1 MIPRYTLPRMGR
13 IWDPIHRFD
22 LWLKIELLACE
33 AWALLGRIPQGAL
46 KVIKE
51 RAGYKIERVE
61 ELEKILKHE
70 VVAFLAAVSE
80 KIGEEARYLHLG
92 LTSSDVMDTALAVQ
106 MREASEIL
114 IEDVEAILAVL
125 KGLALKY
132 KETAMAGRTHGVHAE
147 PITFGLKLCTWYA
160 ELQRGLERMR
170 RAKEV
175 VSYGKLAGA
184 VGTFA
189 HLDPFVESYVLE
201 RLGLRCEPASSQ
213 IIPRDRHA
221 EYLSALALVGSS
233 LDRFATEIRHL
244 QRTEVLEV
252 EEPFTEGQA
261 GSSAMPHKRN
271 PVVSEQISG
280 LARILRANVQA
291 ALENIPLWHERDI
304 SHSSVERVI
313 IPDSTILLDYMLN
326 RFRGILEGL
335 RVYPERM
342 RRNLDWTRGLIFSE
356 AVLLALVEKGV
367 SREAAYRIV
376 QRNAMRAWEEEISGG
391 LKPAPPDVGEGLEP
405 SRFQRLLLQDDEV
418 LTYLSWEEVNT
429 CFNLDRYFRY
439 VDAIYE
445 RLRLID

>member
-13 IWDPIHRFD
+13 IWDPAHRFD

-33 AWALLGRIPQGAL
+33 AWALLGRIPQEAL

-51 RAGYKIERVE
+51 RAGYEVERVE
-61 ELEKILKHE
+61 ELEKTFKHE

-106 MREASEIL
+106 MREAAEIL
-114 IEDVEAILAVL
+114 IEDVEAVLAVL
-125 KGLALKY
+125 KGLTLKY
-132 KETAMAGRTHGVHAE
+132 KEAAMVGRTHGVHAE
-147 PITFGLKLCTWYA
+147 PITLGLKLCTWYA
-160 ELQRGLERMR
+160 ELQRDLERIR
-170 RAKEV
+170 RAREA
-175 VSYGKLAGA
+175 VSFGKLSGA

-189 HLDPFVESYVLE
+189 HLDPFIESYVLE
-201 RLGLRCEPASSQ
+201 RLDLRCEPASSQ

-280 LARILRANVQA
+280 LARILRANTLA
-291 ALENIPLWHERDI
+291 ALEDIPLWHERDI
-304 SHSSVERVI
+304 SHSSVERII

-326 RFRGILEGL
+326 RFKGILEGL

-376 QRNAMRAWEEEISGG
+376 QRNAMRAWEEEID
-391 LKPAPPDVGEGLEP
+391 LKG
-405 SRFQRLLLQDDEV
+405 LLLQDEEV
-418 LTYLSWEEVNT
+418 LQHLNREEVEA
-429 CFNLDRYFRY
+429 CFEAGKAFRHL
-439 VDAIYE
+439 DAIYE
-445 RLRLID
+445 RLGLSSG

>member
-13 IWDPIHRFD
+13 IWDSSHRFD
-22 LWLKIELLACE
+22 LWLRIELLACE
-33 AWALLGRIPQGAL
+33 AWAALGQIPQEAL
-46 KVIKE
+46 KAIKE
-51 RAGYKIERVE
+51 RAGYQIKRVE
-61 ELEKILKHE
+61 ELERILKHE
-70 VVAFLAAVSE
+70 VVAFLAAVAE
-80 KIGEEARYLHLG
+80 QVGEEARYIHLG

-106 MREASEIL
+106 MKEAAEIL
-114 IEDVEAILAVL
+114 TEDVEAVLAVL

-132 KETAMAGRTHGVHAE
+132 KEAAMAGRTHGVHAE

-160 ELQRGLERMR
+160 ELQRDLERMR
-170 RAKEV
+170 RAEEAI
-175 VSYGKLAGA
+175 SFGKLSGA

-189 HLDPFVESYVLE
+189 HLDPFIESYVLE
-201 RLGLRCEPASSQ
+201 RLGLKPEPVSSQ
-213 IIPRDRHA
+213 IVPRDRHA
-221 EYLSALALVGSS
+221 EYLSTLALIGSS

-244 QRTEVLEV
+244 QRTEVLEA

-271 PVVSEQISG
+271 PVACEQISG

-291 ALENIPLWHERDI
+291 AFEDILLWHERDI

-313 IPDSTILLDYMLN
+313 IPDSTVLLDYTLN
-326 RFRGILEGL
+326 QFKGILEGL

-356 AVLLALVEKGV
+356 AVLLALVEKGA

-376 QRNAMRAWEEEISGG
+376 QRNAMRAWEEEADFKG
-391 LKPAPPDVGEGLEP
+391 
-405 SRFQRLLLQDDEV
+405 LLLQDEEV
-418 LTYLSWEEVNT
+418 LQHLSREEVEA
-429 CFNLDRYFRY
+429 CFDVGKSLRH

-445 RLRLID
+445 RLGLTE